1 MNPDSE
7 MNLMK
12 RAGWKHPA
20 LLSVLV
26 PGRSRG
32 EGAHPH
38 PGAGDRMQH
47 GVTYPGLPLPMGFVI
62 LPSDQGVILL
72 TQEDSYSLPSQRSF
86 FLQVNSH
93 SAYPSRIEIA
103 SPTYPNLS
111 SVYSTI
117 WTAFSSHPAAFHFP
131 ITSSRRITCSLSAL
145 MRKRSS
151 MSPTRNR
158 ETTTA
163 DFSESSWRRQSRSLP
178 STGMKMRCWRML
190 SI

>member
-111 SVYSTI
+111 SVY
-117 WTAFSSHPAAFHFP
+117 TAPGVRENGLLTA
-131 ITSSRRITCSLSAL
+131 RLLSLSSGFSA
-145 MRKRSS
+145 
-151 MSPTRNR
+151 
-158 ETTTA
+158 TTEGLTA
-163 DFSESSWRRQSRSLP
+163 NL
-178 STGMKMRCWRML
+178 
-190 SI
+190 

>member
-111 SVYSTI
+111 SVYTAQPAHRKQPAKANSPDPRTPDRHEPSHA
-117 WTAFSSHPAAFHFP
+117 WTLFH
-131 ITSSRRITCSLSAL
+131 RR
-145 MRKRSS
+145 
-151 MSPTRNR
+151 
-158 ETTTA
+158 
-163 DFSESSWRRQSRSLP
+163 
-178 STGMKMRCWRML
+178 
-190 SI
+190 

>member
-111 SVYSTI
+111 SVY
-117 WTAFSSHPAAFHFP
+117 
-131 ITSSRRITCSLSAL
+131 R
-145 MRKRSS
+145 
-151 MSPTRNR
+151 
-158 ETTTA
+158 
-163 DFSESSWRRQSRSLP
+163 
-178 STGMKMRCWRML
+178 
-190 SI
+190 

>member
-111 SVYSTI
+111 SVYSI
-117 WTAFSSHPAAFHFP
+117 SVYS
-131 ITSSRRITCSLSAL
+131 
-145 MRKRSS
+145 
-151 MSPTRNR
+151 
-158 ETTTA
+158 
-163 DFSESSWRRQSRSLP
+163 
-178 STGMKMRCWRML
+178 
-190 SI
+190 